1 MKKQSVRERVLRI
14 AREKFLKHG
23 FYKISMDRLVQELR
37 TSKSSLYNHFRSK
50 DELVLTVIDELN
62 AEINQMLGSVLNDD
76 KLTFKGKLIAISE
89 FTSQLLSQVSEEFLH
104 DLELHTPEIWEHYQ
118 EARKQRIENYYR
130 QLFDAGIQEGM
141 VRNDLNPDLILITY
155 LSLTEIP
162 LRSGYVDFLNM
173 NNQDIYDHITEI
185 FLKGILNP

>member
-1 MKKQSVRERVLRI
+1 MKKQRVRERVLRI

-23 FYKISMDRLVQELR
+23 FHKISMDRLVQELH

-50 DELVLTVIDELN
+50 DELVLAVIDELN
-62 AEINQMLGSVLNDD
+62 AEINQKLGSVLNDD

-89 FTSQLLSQVSEEFLH
+89 FTSQLLSQVSEEFLR
-104 DLELHTPEIWEHYQ
+104 DLELHTPEIWDHYQ
-118 EARKQRIENYYR
+118 QARKQRIDRYYR
-130 QLFDAGIQEGM
+130 QLFEAGIREGM
-141 VRNDLNPDLILITY
+141 VRSDLDPDLILITY

-162 LRSGYVDFLNM
+162 LLSGYVDSLNM

-185 FLKGILNP
+185 FLKGILIS

>member
-1 MKKQSVRERVLRI
+1 MKKQSVRERVLKI
-14 AREKFLKHG
+14 AREKFLEHG

-50 DELVLTVIDELN
+50 EELVLAVIDELN
-62 AEINQMLGSVLNDD
+62 AEINQKLGAVLNDD

-89 FTSQLLSQVSEEFLH
+89 FTSQLLSQVSEEFLR

-118 EARKQRIENYYR
+118 EARNQRIDNYYR
-130 QLFDAGIQEGM
+130 QLFEVGIREGM
-141 VRNDLNPDLILITY
+141 VRSDMDTDLILITY

-162 LRSGYVDFLNM
+162 LRSGYVDSLNM

-185 FLKGILNP
+185 FLTGILTS